1 MKYVLVLLAGLVLG
15 GVLVFFL
22 FVGAPRA
29 GALPGAPLKAPDQGG
44 DPPGTAIITL
54 DEKFFDS
61 VLATIFRD
69 MNAPSFPL
77 QFSPVRMEGGVPQG
91 EPRYQLSPDFRLAVF
106 QSDCASAVTLVPEGS
121 NVKTGVRLTDGKIL
135 APLAFTGSFNAPI
148 FGCMRFKGWAQASIR
163 LSFDQAK
170 QTVYGRI
177 NVEGVN
183 LDNTASGV
191 GDVVTALVQRAINER
206 VNPLE
211 ILQSHQLM
219 LAVPVKASNATL
231 KAQVKDVREEVQNGR
246 LTLHITYDFTGQKQG
261 G

>member
-1 MKYVLVLLAGLVLG
+1 MKYVLVLLLGLILG
-15 GVLVFFL
+15 GVLVFFI

-29 GALPGAPLKAPDQGG
+29 GALPGTPLRPPDQGG
-44 DPPGTAIITL
+44 DPPGTAVITL

-77 QFSPVRMEGGVPQG
+77 QFSPVRMESDAPPLAP
-91 EPRYQLSPDFRLAVF
+91 EFRPAVF
-106 QSDCASAVTLVPEGS
+106 QGDCTSAVTLVPEGS
-121 NVKTGVRLTDGKIL
+121 NVKTSVKLADGKII
-135 APLAFTGSFNAPI
+135 APLAFSGSYNAPF
-148 FGCMRFKGWAQASIR
+148 FGCMRFKGWAQASIT

-177 NVEGVN
+177 NVEGVT

-191 GDVVTALVQRAINER
+191 GDVVTLLVQRTINER

-211 ILQSHQLM
+211 ILQSHQLT
-219 LAVPVKASNATL
+219 LALPVKASNSTL
-231 KAQVKDVREEVQNGR
+231 KAQVKDVREEVQNGK
-246 LTLHITYDFTGQKQG
+246 LSLHITYDFTGQKGQG
-261 G
+261 

>member
-1 MKYVLVLLAGLVLG
+1 MKYVLVLLLGLVLG

-29 GALPGAPLKAPDQGG
+29 GALPGAPLKPPDQGG
-44 DPPGTAIITL
+44 DPAGTAVITL
-54 DEKFFDS
+54 DEKFFDT
-61 VLATIFRD
+61 VLAAIFRD

-77 QFSPVRMEGGVPQG
+77 QFSSLGMDGNRAQS
-91 EPRYQLSPDFRLAVF
+91 QSATDFRMAVF
-106 QSDCASAVTLVPEGS
+106 QGDCTNAVTMIPEGS
-121 NVKTGVRLTDGKIL
+121 NVKTSVRLTDGKIV
-135 APLAFTGSFNAPI
+135 APLAFSGSYNAPI
-148 FGCMRFKGWAQASIR
+148 FGCMRFKGWAQTSIT
-163 LSFDQAK
+163 LSFDQSK

-191 GDVVTALVQRAINER
+191 GDIVTLLVQRAINER

-219 LAVPVKASNATL
+219 LAVPVKSSNSTL
-231 KAQVKDVREEVQNGR
+231 KAQVKDVREEVQNGK
-246 LTLHITYDFTGQKQG
+246 LSLHISYDFSGQKQ
-261 G
+261 

>member
-44 DPPGTAIITL
+44 DPPGTAVITL
-54 DEKFFDS
+54 DEKFFDA
-61 VLATIFRD
+61 VLAAIFRD

-77 QFSPVRMEGGVPQG
+77 QFSSIKMEGGATPA
-91 EPRYQLSPDFRLAVF
+91 LFAPDFRQAAF
-106 QSDCASAVTLVPEGS
+106 QGDCPSAVTLVPEGS
-121 NVKTGVRLTDGKIL
+121 NVKTSVRLADGKIVS
-135 APLAFTGSFNAPI
+135 PLAFSGSFNAPI
-148 FGCMRFKGWAQASIR
+148 FGCMRFKGWAQANIQ

-183 LDNTASGV
+183 LENTASGV

-211 ILQSHQLM
+211 ILQSHQLT
-219 LAVPVKASNATL
+219 LALPVKASNSTL
-231 KAQVKDVREEVQNGR
+231 KAQVKEVREEVQNGK

>member
-15 GVLVFFL
+15 GALVFFL

-29 GALPGAPLKAPDQGG
+29 GSLPGAPLKPPDQGG
-44 DPPGTAIITL
+44 DPPGTAVVML

-77 QFSPVRMEGGVPQG
+77 QFSGVRMEMDGPAQA
-91 EPRYQLSPDFRLAVF
+91 EPMYSLALF
-106 QSDCASAVTLVPEGS
+106 QSDCPSAVTLVPENG
-121 NVKTGVRLTDGKIL
+121 NVRTSVRLADGQIV
-135 APLAFTGSFNAPI
+135 APLAFAGSYNAPL
-148 FGCMRFKGWAQASIR
+148 FGCMRFKGWAQTSIK
-163 LSFDQAK
+163 LSFDQSK

-183 LDNTASGV
+183 LENTPAGV

-219 LAVPVKASNATL
+219 LSLPVKASNSTL
-231 KAQVKDVREEVQNGR
+231 KAQVKDVREEIQNGK
-246 LTLHITYDFTGQKQG
+246 LSLHITYDFTGQKQ
-261 G
+261 

>member
-1 MKYVLVLLAGLVLG
+1 MKYVLVLLLGLVLG

-29 GALPGAPLKAPDQGG
+29 GSLPGAPLKPPDQGG
-44 DPPGTAIITL
+44 DPPGTAIVTL

-61 VLATIFRD
+61 VLVTIFRD

-77 QFSPVRMEGGVPQG
+77 QFNAIRMDAPVAEN
-91 EPRYQLSPDFRLAVF
+91 EPRYALALF
-106 QSDCASAVTLVPEGS
+106 QSDCPSAVTLVPENG
-121 NVKTGVRLTDGKIL
+121 NVRTSVHLADGKIV
-135 APLAFTGSFNAPI
+135 APLAFSGSYNAPF
-148 FGCMRFKGWAQASIR
+148 FGCMRFKGWAQTSIQ
-163 LSFDQAK
+163 LSFDQSK

-183 LDNTASGV
+183 LENTPAGV

-219 LAVPVKASNATL
+219 LSLPVKASNSTL
-231 KAQVKDVREEVQNGR
+231 KAQVKDVREEVQNGK
-246 LTLHITYDFTGQKQG
+246 LSLHITYDFTGQKQG

>member
-1 MKYVLVLLAGLVLG
+1 MKYILVLLAGLVLG

-22 FVGAPRA
+22 FVGAPHA
-29 GALPGAPLKAPDQGG
+29 GALPGAPLKPPDQGG
-44 DPPGTAIITL
+44 DPPGTAMITL
-54 DEKFFDS
+54 DERFFDA

-77 QFSPVRMEGGVPQG
+77 QFSSLRREGDASGDPFA
-91 EPRYQLSPDFRLAVF
+91 PDFRRAVF
-106 QSDCASAVTLVPEGS
+106 QGDCASAVTLVPEGS
-121 NVKTGVRLTDGKIL
+121 NVRTGVRLADGKIVS
-135 APLAFTGSFNAPI
+135 PLAFSGSFNAPI
-148 FGCMRFKGWAQASIR
+148 FGCMRFKGWAQASIQ
-163 LSFDQAK
+163 LSFDQSK
-170 QTVYGRI
+170 QMVYGRI

-211 ILQSHQLM
+211 ILQSHQLT
-219 LAVPVKASNATL
+219 LSLPVKASNSTL
-231 KAQVKDVREEVQNGR
+231 KAQVKDVREEIQNGK

>member
-1 MKYVLVLLAGLVLG
+1 MKYVLVLLLGLVLG

-44 DPPGTAIITL
+44 DPAGTAVITL
-54 DEKFFDS
+54 DEKFFDT

-77 QFSPVRMEGGVPQG
+77 QFSSIGMDGGASQA
-91 EPRYQLSPDFRLAVF
+91 SATDFRMAAF
-106 QSDCASAVTLVPEGS
+106 QGDCTDAVTMIPEGS
-121 NVKTGVRLTDGKIL
+121 NVKTSVRLADGKIV
-135 APLAFTGSFNAPI
+135 APLAFTGSYNAPI
-148 FGCMRFKGWAQASIR
+148 FGCMRFKGWAQTSIK
-163 LSFDQAK
+163 LSFDEPK

-191 GDVVTALVQRAINER
+191 GDIVTLLVQRAINER

-219 LAVPVKASNATL
+219 LAVPVQSSKSTL
-231 KAQVKDVREEVQNGR
+231 KAQVKDVREEIQNGK
-246 LTLHITYDFTGQKQG
+246 LSLHITYNFSGQKQ
-261 G
+261 

>member
-1 MKYVLVLLAGLVLG
+1 MKYILVLLVGLILG

-29 GALPGAPLKAPDQGG
+29 GALPGTPVNAPDQGG
-44 DPPGTAIITL
+44 DPPGTAVIML
-54 DEKFFDS
+54 DEKFFDA

-77 QFSPVRMEGGVPQG
+77 QFSPVGMEGGASPSA
-91 EPRYQLSPDFRLAVF
+91 PTLSMAMF
-106 QSDCASAVTLVPEGS
+106 QSDCTSAVTLVPEGS
-121 NVKTGVRLTDGKIL
+121 NVKTSVRLADGKIL
-135 APLAFTGSFNAPI
+135 APLAFAGSFNAPL
-148 FGCMRFKGWAQASIR
+148 FGCMRFKGWAQASIT
-163 LSFDQAK
+163 LSFDEAK

-183 LDNTASGV
+183 LDNTPAGV
-191 GDVVTALVQRAINER
+191 GDVVTALVQRTINER

-219 LAVPVKASNATL
+219 LALPVKASNSTL
-231 KAQVKDVREEVQNGR
+231 KAQVKAVHEEVQNGK
-246 LTLHITYDFTGQKQG
+246 LSLHITYNFTGQKQG

>member
-1 MKYVLVLLAGLVLG
+1 MKYFLVLLLGLIAG
-15 GVLVFFL
+15 GVLVFFI

-29 GALPGAPLKAPDQGG
+29 GSLPGTPVRPPDQGG
-44 DPPGTAIITL
+44 DPPGTAVITL

-77 QFSPVRMEGGVPQG
+77 QLSPVRMESDAP
-91 EPRYQLSPDFRLAVF
+91 PRAPEFRTAVF
-106 QSDCASAVTLVPEGS
+106 QGDCASAVTLVPEGS
-121 NVKTGVRLTDGKIL
+121 NVKTSVKLGDGKIV
-135 APLAFTGSFNAPI
+135 APLAFSGSYNAPF
-148 FGCMRFKGWAQASIR
+148 FGCMRFKGWAQASIT

-177 NVEGVN
+177 NVEGVT

-191 GDVVTALVQRAINER
+191 GDVVTLLVQRTINER

-211 ILQSHQLM
+211 LLQSHQLM
-219 LAVPVKASNATL
+219 LALPVKASNSTL
-231 KAQVKDVREEVQNGR
+231 KAQVKDVREEVQNGK
-246 LTLHITYDFTGQKQG
+246 LSLHITYDFTGQKQ
-261 G
+261 

>member
-1 MKYVLVLLAGLVLG
+1 MKYVLVLLLGLILG

-22 FVGAPRA
+22 FVGAPSV
-29 GALPGAPLKAPDQGG
+29 GSLPGAPLKPPDQGG
-44 DPPGTAIITL
+44 DPAGTAVITL

-77 QFSPVRMEGGVPQG
+77 QFSPVMMDGNPQQQHEAAG
-91 EPRYQLSPDFRLAVF
+91 PTFSLAVF
-106 QSDCASAVTLVPEGS
+106 QSDCPSAVTLVPENG
-121 NVKTGVRLTDGKIL
+121 NVKTSVRLADGKIL
-135 APLAFTGSFNAPI
+135 APLAFTGSYNAPF
-148 FGCMRFKGWAQASIR
+148 FGCMRFKGWAQAGIQ
-163 LSFDQAK
+163 LSFDQSK

-183 LDNTASGV
+183 LDNTPAGV

-219 LAVPVKASNATL
+219 LSLPIKASNSML
-231 KAQVKDVREEVQNGR
+231 KAQVKDVREEVQNGK